1 MSPTQHCLILH
12 ATFSLSDFLRL
23 SPHAMKSFLVLC
35 FMAFATLAT
44 ANDELGRRRR
54 LGGICGFPSRPW
66 LMSPSRFTSMSA
78 YNEYAC
84 KEDCNYD
91 HRACIYHTP
100 NCGRQSEGDIGRA
113 MLKKCSS
120 TKSSCTSRCR
130 RRRLGAKM
138 RRHLRAVITKARRR
152 RRLGGVH

>member
-100 NCGRQSEGDIGRA
+100 NCGRKNEGDIGRA

-138 RRHLRAVITKARRR
+138 RRHLRADFFKE
-152 RRLGGVH
+152 